1 MGPILH
7 QHTKMNTFIVISL
20 ALISCVAA
28 QSFSGPGFAGSGSG
42 SGSDRFFG
50 AIINHLKD
58 HFFGTDEESG
68 SGSEDMP
75 CSWEIPSSWDIP
87 ESWDSYGHGS
97 ESNFPSSW
105 EWPESWEVP
114 SSMMTTG

>member
-7 QHTKMNTFIVISL
+7 QHTKMKTFIVISL

-28 QSFSGPGFAGSGSG
+28 QSFSGSGFAGSGSG

-75 CSWEIPSSWDIP
+75 SSWEIPSSWDIQNP
-87 ESWDSYGHGS
+87 GTLMDMDLNQIFHHPGNGQNPGKFH
-97 ESNFPSSW
+97 P
-105 EWPESWEVP
+105 P
-114 SSMMTTG
+114 

>member
-1 MGPILH
+1 MGCAAV
-7 QHTKMNTFIVISL
+7 QSL
-20 ALISCVAA
+20 
-28 QSFSGPGFAGSGSG
+28 SGSHDPMIPSGFAGSDSG

-75 CSWEIPSSWDIP
+75 SSWEIPSSWDIP

-114 SSMMTTG
+114 SSMMTGSSA

>member
-28 QSFSGPGFAGSGSG
+28 QSFAGSEFAGSGSG

-68 SGSEDMP
+68 SGSEDM
-75 CSWEIPSSWDIP
+75 PSSWDIP